1 MGWDFLCRSPHS
13 PTRKAKILTNAK
25 QGQQKNSAIL
35 LIHCPDREGLVAS
48 VTDFIHKNHGNILF
62 LDQHVDA
69 EKKVFFM
76 RVEWEL
82 AKFKISRENLAQDIQ
97 KSVAQKFNMQWKLY
111 FSDEA
116 PRMAVFV
123 SKQAHCLY
131 DILARQQTGEWQVE
145 VPLIV
150 SNHADL
156 EPVAKHFGIDYHVI
170 PIKPDNKKNQEQ
182 RELELLKKYKIDF
195 VVLARYMQILTGEF
209 IRHYPNQI
217 INIHHSFLP
226 AFPGS
231 RPYHSAYDRGVKV
244 IGASSHYI
252 TEELDAGPI
261 IEQDVVHVSHKD
273 SVADLIRKGQDL
285 EKVVLARSVWYHLQR
300 QILVYENRT
309 VNFA

>member
-1 MGWDFLCRSPHS
+1 MSQTRFSDAISPRFRRGSPSCARSCVSHLKRLWVLVSSLP
-13 PTRKAKILTNAK
+13 A
-25 QGQQKNSAIL
+25 GEL
-35 LIHCPDREGLVAS
+35 LLPGLLFPLPVL
-48 VTDFIHKNHGNILF
+48 LF
-62 LDQHVDA
+62 L
-69 EKKVFFM
+69 
-76 RVEWEL
+76 L
-82 AKFKISRENLAQDIQ
+82 PGL
-97 KSVAQKFNMQWKLY
+97 
-111 FSDEA
+111 
-116 PRMAVFV
+116 AVFV

-131 DILARQQTGEWQVE
+131 DILARWQTGEWQVE

-150 SNHADL
+150 SNHTDL